1 MQVSPEVRF
10 ALLMLCACTPSSESA
25 RTAEDLSHYGFDWQ
39 QLENFAIHHGIEPLL
54 HHNLKSLAHLKL
66 LDDVDVRN
74 FVGKLELRARARAI
88 RNSYLA
94 GETAR
99 VLSLFAAHKI
109 IALPFKGAT
118 LAADAYRNI
127 ALRRFGD
134 VDLIVASESLAAASL
149 LLAADGY
156 TPSVA
161 ITADSLARLTL
172 HEYNLAFKRESDD
185 VTIELHWRIAP
196 HYLALDIPFHDLQ
209 NRSRITSF
217 LNRPTRVLSDEDNL
231 LALCLH
237 GGKHGWSQLMWICD
251 VAQLLH
257 HKSQEINWNALLE
270 VAHTAHADGFLRIG
284 LALARN
290 LFAASLPPLIET
302 NIARDS
308 SLINLIA
315 AVRRR
320 VLSFDELRD
329 FSYSELFRFHLDLH
343 SGLIDKAAYIHRL
356 ATIPSIADIKENGDS
371 HPLYSSLTR
380 PLRLAKAY
388 FTSRN

>member
-10 ALLMLCACTPSSESA
+10 ALLLLCARTPPSESA
-25 RTAEDLSHYGFDWQ
+25 RAADLSHNGFDWQ
-39 QLENFAIHHGIEPLL
+39 QLENFAIHHGVEPLL
-54 HHNLKSLAHLKL
+54 HRNLKLLGNLKL
-66 LDDVDVRN
+66 LDDVDTRD
-74 FVGKLELRARARAI
+74 FISKLELRARARAI

-99 VLSLFAAHKI
+99 VLSLFATHNI
-109 IALPFKGAT
+109 VALPFKGAT
-118 LAADAYRNI
+118 LAADVYRNI

-134 VDLIVASESLAAASL
+134 IDLIVAKESLAAASE
-149 LLAADGY
+149 LLAADGF
-156 TPSVA
+156 TTSVK

-172 HEYNLAFKRESDD
+172 HEYNLAFKRESDN

-196 HYLALDIPFHDLQ
+196 HYLAFDIPFHDLQ
-209 NRSRITSF
+209 NRSRVIDF

-257 HKSQEINWNALLE
+257 HKYQEIDWKALME
-270 VAHTAHADGFLRIG
+270 VAQTSGATRFLRLG

-290 LFAASLPPLIET
+290 LFAASLPPAIET
-302 NIARDS
+302 QIAKDS
-308 SLINLIA
+308 SLVKLVA
-315 AVRRR
+315 VVRRR

-329 FSYSELFRFHLDLH
+329 FNLFELFRFHLDLH

-356 ATIPSIADIKENGDS
+356 ATIPSIADIEGNRDS

-380 PLRLAKAY
+380 PLRLAKTY
-388 FTSRN
+388 FARN